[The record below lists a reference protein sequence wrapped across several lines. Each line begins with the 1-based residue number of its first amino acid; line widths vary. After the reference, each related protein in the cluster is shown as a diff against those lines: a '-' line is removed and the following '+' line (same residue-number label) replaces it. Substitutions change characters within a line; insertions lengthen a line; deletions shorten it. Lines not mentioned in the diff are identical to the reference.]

1 MDDVVDLIATNAAAS
16 EVSDRIKDHL
26 YAKSAEK
33 LDAIKPSV
41 ANSFFG
47 GQAPENAIVADAEE
61 AEEAEEPT
69 EQEQE
74 E

>member
-1 MDDVVDLIATNAAAS
+1 MEEIVDLIATNASAS
-16 EVSDRIKDHL
+16 EVSDKIKDHL
-26 YAKSAEK
+26 DAKSAGR
-33 LDAIKPSV
+33 LDALKPSV

-47 GQAPENAIVADAEE
+47 DQAPENAIVADAEE
-61 AEEAEEPT
+61 PT

>member
-1 MDDVVDLIATNAAAS
+1 MEEIVDLIATNAAAS

-26 YAKSAEK
+26 YAKSAGK
-33 LDAIKPSV
+33 LDGIKPSV

-61 AEEAEEPT
+61 SEEPT

>member
-1 MDDVVDLIATNAAAS
+1 MEDVVDLIATNAAAS

-26 YAKSAEK
+26 YAKSAGK
-33 LDAIKPSV
+33 LDGIKPSV

-47 GQAPENAIVADAEE
+47 DQAPENAIVADAEE
-61 AEEAEEPT
+61 PT

>member
-1 MDDVVDLIATNAAAS
+1 MEDIVNLIATDASAA
-16 EVSDRIKDHL
+16 EISDQIKDAL
-26 YAKSAEK
+26 FNKSAEK
-33 LDAIKPSV
+33 IESLKPNV

-47 GQAPENAIVADAEE
+47 DQAPENAIVADAEE
-61 AEEAEEPT
+61 PT

>member
-1 MDDVVDLIATNAAAS
+1 MEDVVDLIATNAAAS

-26 YAKSAEK
+26 YAKSAGK
-33 LDAIKPSV
+33 LDGIKPSV

-61 AEEAEEPT
+61 PT